1 MSLFPLGLLSQGS
14 GAGGGTPAY
23 ELISTTTLGSDTA
36 NVTLSSIPSTYKHLR
51 FVISGRS
58 STASTGFS
66 NVYAQ
71 INGSSSSSYWF
82 SYLEVSGS
90 SYSNQRS
97 TTVQTSAKMG
107 YTQNNNHTSG
117 YFSGHELEIVDYTS
131 TNKYKTARFQSRTDS
146 IDTAQAYMSYGSFVF
161 TATAAVSSITF
172 FLSSGSW
179 ITGSRFSVYGI
190 TG

>member
-1 MSLFPLGLLSQGS
+1 MSLFPLGLLSQGG
-14 GAGGGTPAY
+14 GAGGVPAY

-71 INGSSSSSYWF
+71 MNGATSSSYWF

-97 TTVQTSAKMG
+97 STVQTSAKMG
-107 YTQNNNHTSG
+107 YTQNNSHTAG
-117 YFSGHELEIVDYTS
+117 YFSGHEIEILDYTS
-131 TNKYKTARFQSRTDS
+131 TNKYKTGRFQSRTDS
-146 IDTAQAYMSYGSFVF
+146 IDSVNAYMSYGSFVF
-161 TATAAVSSITF
+161 LGTAAVSSINF

-179 ITGSRFSVYGI
+179 IAGSRFSVYGI